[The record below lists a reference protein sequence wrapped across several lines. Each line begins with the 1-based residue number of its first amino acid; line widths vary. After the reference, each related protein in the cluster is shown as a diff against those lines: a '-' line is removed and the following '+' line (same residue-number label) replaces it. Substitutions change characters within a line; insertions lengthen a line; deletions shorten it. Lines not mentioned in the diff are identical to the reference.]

1 MVVTGQL
8 TLVEFLLQPEEKPAL
23 EYERGVV
30 TQKMAAMGRHSRLQV
45 ALCIRFES
53 HGYPEQ
59 IARAFSEARVT
70 WPKEELSYVPDV
82 IAYLRE
88 RVPADAD
95 GEVLDHLIVPPDVAV
110 EIAYP
115 GQGLDRLMVRCR
127 WYVEHGVPISLL
139 IHPGQRAVWTFR
151 PGAETGPLQGTYAV
165 NLGDVIPRFSFTV
178 AELFDALHVR
188 RDQQGRIGG
197 E

>member
-8 TLVEFLLQPEEKPAL
+8 TLVEFLFQPEDKPAL

-53 HGYPEQ
+53 HGYPRQ
-59 IARAFSEARVT
+59 IARAFSDARVT
-70 WPKEELSYVPDV
+70 WPKEEASYVPDV

-95 GEVLDHLIVPPDVAV
+95 GEVLDHLLIPPDVAV
-110 EIAYP
+110 ESASL
-115 GQGLDRLMVRCR
+115 GQGLDKQMGRCR

-139 IHPGQRAVWTFR
+139 IHPGQRAIWTFR
-151 PGAETGPLQGTYAV
+151 SGAETGPLQDA
-165 NLGDVIPRFSFTV
+165 DVIDLADALPGLSFTV
-178 AELFDALHVR
+178 AELFGALR
-188 RDQQGRIGG
+188 A
-197 E
+197 